1 MREIDTLLR
10 DSRLW
15 RARQTS
21 GSRGKRG
28 IASGFTALDQ
38 ALPGGGW
45 PAGALT
51 ELVCE
56 APGIGEISLLLPALI
71 HLANTRA
78 QSWTVWVAPPHVLYA
93 PALAHGGVDLA
104 RTLVVD
110 AANSADVAW
119 AMEQALRCGACSAVL
134 GWLNRA
140 DDRTLRRLQLAAQS
154 SDAFGVVF
162 RPAPA
167 LRQSSPATLR
177 AHLQPQGDTM
187 RVRILKCRGSVPV
200 DILINSSVLHGG
212 AGPHAPA

>member
-15 RARQTS
+15 RARQAS
-21 GSRGKRG
+21 DEPNASG
-28 IASGFTALDQ
+28 IASGFAALDQ

-45 PAGALT
+45 PTGALT

-78 QSWTVWVAPPHVLYA
+78 QSWTVWVAPPHMLYA
-93 PALAHGGVDLA
+93 PALVHGGVDLS
-104 RTLVVD
+104 RTLVVH
-110 AANSADVAW
+110 ARQSPDVAW

-134 GWLNRA
+134 GWLNRV

-154 SDAFGVVF
+154 SDAFAVVF
-162 RPAPA
+162 RSAQV
-167 LRQSSPATLR
+167 LKQSSPALLR
-177 AHLQPQGDTM
+177 AHLMPQGEAM
-187 RVRILKCRGSVPV
+187 RVRILKCRGSAPS
-200 DILINSSVLHGG
+200 DILIKSSALHASAPG
-212 AGPHAPA
+212 AE